1 MYVPSQPLQEAAKAT
16 WAMVSKVSSHG
27 SYKSVLEEIIS
38 LLEQSEAAQPQI
50 KAQQL
55 LYEVLSA
62 YHFQHCFD
70 SQEKARI
77 GEKLELLL
85 QNEELNIDKFSKWM

>member
-38 LLEQSEAAQPQI
+38 LLEQSEDAQPQI

-62 YHFQHCFD
+62 YHFQHCGTE
-70 SQEKARI
+70 QEKVHI
-77 GEKLELLL
+77 GGKLELLL

>member
-16 WAMVSKVSSHG
+16 WAMAIKVG
-27 SYKSVLEEIIS
+27 WKGEVKSVLQEIIS

-62 YHFQHCFD
+62 FRFQHCGTE
-70 SQEKARI
+70 QEKVHI
-77 GEKLELLL
+77 GGKLELLL

>member
-38 LLEQSEAAQPQI
+38 LLEQSEAARPQI

-62 YHFQHCFD
+62 FRFQHCGTE
-70 SQEKARI
+70 QEKAHI
-77 GEKLELLL
+77 GGKLELLL

>member
-62 YHFQHCFD
+62 YRFQHCNA
-70 SQEKARI
+70 SQEKAHI

>member
-16 WAMVSKVSSHG
+16 WAMVSKVSMNE
-27 SYKSVLEEIIS
+27 SYKSVLQEVIS

-62 YHFQHCFD
+62 YRFQHC
-70 SQEKARI
+70 SEGQEKARI
-77 GEKLELLL
+77 GGKLELLL